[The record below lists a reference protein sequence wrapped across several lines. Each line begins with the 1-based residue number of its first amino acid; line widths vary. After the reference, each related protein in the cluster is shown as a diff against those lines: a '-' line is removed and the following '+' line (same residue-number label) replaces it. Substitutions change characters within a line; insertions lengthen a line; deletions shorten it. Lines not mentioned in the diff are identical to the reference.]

1 MSKIVKDMIT
11 RQFSKRLEGVADC
24 VLVDV
29 VGMDAN
35 STVALRKRLRDR
47 DISLMVVKTSLARR
61 ATEGTSLAPA
71 FQQMDGSLAVC
82 WGAEDFVSL
91 VKEVAELDKS
101 EEYKLF
107 VAKGG
112 VMDGEALSPDRVQE
126 ISKWPNRE
134 EQLSILAGQILGPGA
149 TLAAQLCG
157 PGSTL
162 AGQIKSK
169 SESESEE

>member
-1 MSKIVKDMIT
+1 MSKAVKDLIAK
-11 RQFSKRLEGVADC
+11 QFSRRLEGVADC

-29 VGMDAN
+29 IGMDAN
-35 STVALRKRLRDR
+35 STVALRKRLRER
-47 DISLMVVKTSLARR
+47 DINLLVVKNSLARR

-71 FQQMDGSLAVC
+71 FQKMAGTLAVC

-101 EEYKLF
+101 TEFERF
-107 VAKGG
+107 QAKGG
-112 VMDGEALSPDRVQE
+112 VMDGEALSSDKVRE
-126 ISKWPNRE
+126 ISKWPNRQ

-149 TLAAQLCG
+149 TLAAQLIG
-157 PGSTL
+157 PGGML

-169 SESESEE
+169 SEED